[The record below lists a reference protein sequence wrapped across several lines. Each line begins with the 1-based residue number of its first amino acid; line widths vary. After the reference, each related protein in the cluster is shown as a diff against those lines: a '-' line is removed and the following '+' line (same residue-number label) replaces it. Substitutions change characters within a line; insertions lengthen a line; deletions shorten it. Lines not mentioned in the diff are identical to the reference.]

1 MFGILYKCNDGRDY
15 YCTSSR
21 FAHFSEDIESIAE
34 FAQQKTAEKI
44 ANHFTKTNDFEE
56 LYGTGK
62 LLVIKVVKV
71 PLSLKEIQLI
81 KLKSGY
87 RIYSE
92 ENDEYYSGNKNPKS
106 FNHLNL
112 DDLHCSTVYKSEKEA
127 QKTIDAMIKEF
138 YDYAFNTYE
147 PGHNR
152 YEYHVKMYETDYIIA
167 SKLKIVYIE

>member
-71 PLSLKEIQLI
+71 PLSLKE
-81 KLKSGY
+81 
-87 RIYSE
+87 
-92 ENDEYYSGNKNPKS
+92 
-106 FNHLNL
+106 NL
-112 DDLHCSTVYKSEKEA
+112 DTEFI
-127 QKTIDAMIKEF
+127 QKKMMNIIVVIKIQK
-138 YDYAFNTYE
+138 
-147 PGHNR
+147 
-152 YEYHVKMYETDYIIA
+152 VSII
-167 SKLKIVYIE
+167 